1 MLRCWLTGRLG
12 TESQHCRNK
21 DKRPRVERCAPSEAG
36 QGNWNML
43 FPSRTGRGSPK
54 QPAVRP
60 ACSLLWNGEAEGLLN
75 ATQPLSL
82 LKTKTCFKSGFR
94 NFFFFFFNFPWD
106 EGEHHEGAEMVKCP
120 LCMIALSRELIPWW
134 QGMVPFSPLC
144 LCLGAVW
151 WLLLDSQGLCWG
163 TTKRVLGLL
172 WVIGTYR
179 QSKYSLVLMP
189 YLEGA
194 LSYCCF
200 WHFQAQGSTNTAAGT
215 GTVFEMLILLDCGV
229 SSTHEITSKCIKALH

>member
-94 NFFFFFFNFPWD
+94 NFFFFFLIFHGMKESIMREQRWLN
-106 EGEHHEGAEMVKCP
+106 
-120 LCMIALSRELIPWW
+120 ALSAWLPSVGSWFHDGRAWC
-134 QGMVPFSPLC
+134 PFPHSASVLVLFGGC
-144 LCLGAVW
+144 YWIVKVCAEAQLRG
-151 WLLLDSQGLCWG
+151 CWG
-163 TTKRVLGLL
+163 CCELL
-172 WVIGTYR
+172 EPTG
-179 QSKYSLVLMP
+179 K
-189 YLEGA
+189 A
-194 LSYCCF
+194 
-200 WHFQAQGSTNTAAGT
+200 NT
-215 GTVFEMLILLDCGV
+215 VWF
-229 SSTHEITSKCIKALH
+229 